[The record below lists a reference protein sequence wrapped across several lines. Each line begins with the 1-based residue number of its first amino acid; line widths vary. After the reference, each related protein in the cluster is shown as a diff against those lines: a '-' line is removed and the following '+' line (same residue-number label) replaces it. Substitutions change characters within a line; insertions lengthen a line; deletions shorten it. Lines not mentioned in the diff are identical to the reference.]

1 MATQAASGVTAVAGT
16 NIWPNPAPTI
26 TSTAARSTT
35 ATPTAAAA
43 ISCKASEYAYLEM
56 TTIELTNVAAPSPDN
71 LYGSAGA
78 GITLPSHD
86 SNNNPLTVWTFC
98 KLTLDSATSPPA
110 SKFEVLAT
118 VMPYNVDSSGTTTG
132 TAVSRTCGF
141 LVQAKSTSTVATTT
155 SE

>member
-56 TTIELTNVAAPSPDN
+56 TTIELANVATASV
-71 LYGSAGA
+71 YSTA

-86 SNNNPLTVWTFC
+86 SNNNALSVWTFC
-98 KLTLDSATSPPA
+98 KLTLDSDATTPA

-118 VMPYNVDSSGTTTG
+118 VMPYNVDSAGTTTG

-141 LVQAKSTSTVATTT
+141 LVQAKSTSTTATTT